1 MALFLD
7 GAFISLMTDLTFLF
21 NVRGLYFRIKTLSI
35 WLSWEASRVQATLN
49 YCLISHSLQ
58 KFKLIKEVGE
68 SALIINTITMDKAVV
83 NSNIHVYPPNM
94 PKNVFINV
102 EEQGCLCIYSNQKL
116 LLEVNVPACIYM

>member
-1 MALFLD
+1 M
-7 GAFISLMTDLTFLF
+7 
-21 NVRGLYFRIKTLSI
+21 
-35 WLSWEASRVQATLN
+35 
-49 YCLISHSLQ
+49 
-58 KFKLIKEVGE
+58 GE

-83 NSNIHVYPPNM
+83 NYNIHVYTPNM